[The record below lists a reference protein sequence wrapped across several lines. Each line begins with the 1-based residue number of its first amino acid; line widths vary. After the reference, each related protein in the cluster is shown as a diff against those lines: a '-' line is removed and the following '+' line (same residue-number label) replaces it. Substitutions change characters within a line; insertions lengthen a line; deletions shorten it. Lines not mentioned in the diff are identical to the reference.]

1 MFHAGTRLNEEG
13 QLCSS
18 GGRVLCV
25 TALADSVKQAQPKAY
40 AAVEQ
45 VQLAGMQYRSDIG
58 HRAIG

>member
-1 MFHAGTRLNEEG
+1 M
-13 QLCSS
+13 
-18 GGRVLCV
+18 LCV